1 MEGGIKGIVK
11 GILSVLRRFST
22 ILRLIVF
29 IALFSVL
36 VYKIQPSEILSAVV
50 DARPQ
55 FLAIALGIAMVKI
68 AVQVLRWYYLLGTLD
83 PRPSLKDTVVSLFG
97 GFFLGAVTP
106 SRTGEL
112 ARGMW
117 MTGYS
122 QIRLFSLT
130 VVEKAGNQAVVL
142 IAGLVTL
149 SYILPW
155 PYRLLPVAGAMLL
168 VAAIL
173 SVFRWEPFWER
184 QLSRVFSPKTVEQT
198 LTAFIALSP
207 ERLLAVLWMS
217 LAVYTC
223 YSLQFYFVLKSVTD
237 ITIPLALKTLPI
249 IYSADILLPV
259 SMGDFGVKEAAS
271 VTLLGPHG
279 VKGGAALSAAVM
291 QNVLSLVIP
300 GIIGGVI
307 IARLRRRNG
316 LPALPSDGRDI
327 PLSDR

>member
-1 MEGGIKGIVK
+1 MEVGIKGIAK
-11 GILSVLRRFST
+11 GILTVLRRYST
-22 ILRLIVF
+22 VLRLIIFV
-29 IALFSVL
+29 ALFSLL
-36 VYKIQPSEILSAVV
+36 VYKVRPSEIFAAIKS
-50 DARPQ
+50 ARPQ
-55 FLAIALGIAMVKI
+55 FLAFALGISVIKVSI
-68 AVQVLRWYYLLGTLD
+68 QVLRWYYLLGTLD
-83 PRPSLKDTVVSLFG
+83 PRPSLKDTVTSLFG

-142 IAGLVTL
+142 FAGLVTL

-155 PYRLLPVAGAMLL
+155 PYRLLPVAGALLL
-168 VAAIL
+168 VAVIL

-207 ERLLAVLWMS
+207 ERLLAVLSFS
-217 LAVYTC
+217 LIVYLC
-223 YSLQFYFVLKSVTD
+223 YSLQFYFVLKSVAD
-237 ITIPLALKTLPI
+237 ITIPLALKTIPI

-259 SMGDFGVKEAAS
+259 SFGDFGVKEAA
-271 VTLLGPHG
+271 
-279 VKGGAALSAAVM
+279 
-291 QNVLSLVIP
+291 
-300 GIIGGVI
+300 
-307 IARLRRRNG
+307 
-316 LPALPSDGRDI
+316 
-327 PLSDR
+327 